1 MAASRLVFVGLRVR
15 DLEASARFYREAIG
29 VPLEPGSGSEEEH
42 REYSWREGG
51 YLHFALFP
59 GGTTSGA
66 WVGFD
71 VEDVSAAHERA
82 VAAGAE
88 VVHEPRDEPWGRTSS
103 YRDPDGNLVAL
114 TQRPSLRVAGV
125 DVAGGG
131 WAVVVLE
138 ENRVVDAFRCESF
151 ADALTVDA
159 RVVGVDVPI
168 GIPAEGPRPA
178 DEAARRFVGPRGPSV
193 FPTPLRAVLEAP
205 TYAQA
210 RSVAT
215 ELTGKS
221 VSAQT
226 YALSPRILEVDEY
239 AHADERVIE
248 VHPEVSFRE
257 LATRPLA
264 SKHTTLGLADRRALL
279 EAAGIEVPGHVPRLR
294 ESDLIDATVVAW
306 TALRYAR
313 GEAEPLP
320 AGHEERIGAIWR

>member
-1 MAASRLVFVGLRVR
+1 MAASRLVFVGLHVR

-29 VPLEPGSGSEEEH
+29 VPLERGSGSEEEH

-59 GGTTSGA
+59 GERTSGA
-66 WVGFD
+66 WVGFEVAD
-71 VEDVSAAHERA
+71 ISAAHDQA
-82 VAAGAE
+82 VRAGAE
-88 VVHEPRDEPWGRTSS
+88 VVQEPRDESWGRTAT

-114 TQRPSLRVAGV
+114 TERPLLRVAGV
-125 DVAGGG
+125 DMAGGG

-138 ENRVVDAFRCESF
+138 EKRVVDAFRCESF

-159 RVVGVDVPI
+159 RVIGVDVPI
-168 GIPAEGPRPA
+168 GIPATGARPA
-178 DEAARRFVGPRGPSV
+178 DEAARRFVGPRAPSV
-193 FPTPLRAVLEAP
+193 FPTPVRAVLEAP
-205 TYAQA
+205 TYAEA
-210 RSVAT
+210 RAVAT

-221 VSAQT
+221 LSSQT
-226 YALSPRILEVDEY
+226 YALSRRILEVDEY
-239 AHADERVIE
+239 SHADERVIE

-264 SKHTTLGLADRRALL
+264 SKHTSLGLADRRTLL
-279 EAAGIEVPGHVPRLR
+279 ETAGIEMPAHVPRLR

-320 AGHEERIGAIWR
+320 AGHKERIGAIWR